1 MASATKLDVSRSVEM
16 YEEAVRLMPGGS
28 QTKGK
33 RPNPRYVRRHAHIH
47 VTWQGVAALGR
58 QRQ

>member
-1 MASATKLDVSRSVEM
+1 MASATKLDVSRSVDL

-33 RPNPRYVRRHAHIH
+33 RPKPRLLRRHAHIH
-47 VTWQGVAALGR
+47 VPRQGLPALGR